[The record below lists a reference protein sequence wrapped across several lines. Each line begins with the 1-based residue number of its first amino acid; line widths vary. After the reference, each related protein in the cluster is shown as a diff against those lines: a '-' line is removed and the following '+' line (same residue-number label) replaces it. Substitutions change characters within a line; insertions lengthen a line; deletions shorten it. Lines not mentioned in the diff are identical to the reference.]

1 MGRVSELDDTSV
13 AGRVR
18 AVQQEY
24 AAKQNRFFILF
35 AIIEGGLLALLGV
48 LIYGVEVIDPDVGLW
63 ILLGVAA
70 VGGFT
75 MMALLMR
82 LLTQRNAA
90 VDQARGVTPLT

>member
-1 MGRVSELDDTSV
+1 MTELDDTSV

-24 AAKQNRFFILF
+24 AAKQNRFLIVF

-48 LIYGVEVIDPDVGLW
+48 LIYGVELIDPDVGLW

-70 VGGFT
+70 IGGFT

-82 LLTQRNAA
+82 LMTQRNAA